1 LVVDITG
8 TKDAMNQTTAQATRA
23 VEMITCLRDI
33 VDDPH
38 PKIRNGACTEVRRST
53 AADGLPFCCCCDCF
67 QDAAVI
73 ILSLLQRWRG
83 AVTNLTRPERNNEID
98 LAEQQIVKAL
108 RSSPWYMFLVPA
120 LLSLL
125 IALFAPAILADTRPE
140 YGYWA
145 MMWIV
150 ARLGFFVWVLPN
162 PILVVQQHG
171 PGVSRLLVYWPKA
184 VTSTHGRRRAKV
196 GIATGLIVDKAGFS
210 VQAYRVLSSGH
221 AILEE

>member
-1 LVVDITG
+1 ML
-8 TKDAMNQTTAQATRA
+8 
-23 VEMITCLRDI
+23 
-33 VDDPH
+33 
-38 PKIRNGACTEVRRST
+38 
-53 AADGLPFCCCCDCF
+53 
-67 QDAAVI
+67 
-73 ILSLLQRWRG
+73 
-83 AVTNLTRPERNNEID
+83 
-98 LAEQQIVKAL
+98 
-108 RSSPWYMFLVPA
+108 LVPA

-196 GIATGLIVDKAGFS
+196 CIATGLIVDKAGFS